1 MHATRDNTAQNAA
14 IYTSAK
20 SAPIITR
27 FLVQKKIKNHRTKGK
42 LEYKTFAEKAM
53 EETAQAYT
61 QKRKIRA
68 CMCSQT

>member
-1 MHATRDNTAQNAA
+1 MNQQVFVHATRDNTAQNAA

-42 LEYKTFAEKAM
+42 LEWKTFLGKA
-53 EETAQAYT
+53 T
-61 QKRKIRA
+61 
-68 CMCSQT
+68 